1 MFNNLIESSSHKKE
15 YKRRGSFL
23 LFTGATYLVLF
34 VIAGVASIY
43 AYDAHLEA
51 QTTEMITILSPQ
63 EIVPEQPQ
71 PQPAARP
78 DRPRPANNNETTVP
92 ERAVAML
99 SVNHP
104 EVVPDA
110 ISATR
115 STNLPLPE
123 HGTAIITGRDRDPS
137 AIGGPGVPVPGGA
150 QVVQPP
156 HVVIPDQPP
165 PPAPEPPKPPKIVS
179 KGVITSQAISLPR
192 PVYPEL
198 AKRMRIQGTVSVQ
211 VLVDVDGRV
220 ISAKAL
226 SGSPFLTVEAQK
238 AALQARFSPTLLS
251 DQPVKVSGV
260 ITYNF
265 VLGN

>member
-1 MFNNLIESSSHKKE
+1 MFNNLIESSSHTKE

-34 VIAGVASIY
+34 ALAGVASIY
-43 AYDAHLEA
+43 AYDAHLEE
-51 QTTEMITILSPQ
+51 QTTEVVTLLPPQ
-63 EIVPEQPQ
+63 QIVPEQQ
-71 PQPAARP
+71 PEAVRTE
-78 DRPRPANNNETTVP
+78 RPRSADNNENRLP

-104 EVVPDA
+104 EVVPEN
-110 ISATR
+110 ISATPNK
-115 STNLPLPE
+115 NLPLPE
-123 HGTAIITGRDRDPS
+123 VGTVAITGRDTPGSIAGPAGPS
-137 AIGGPGVPVPGGA
+137 TGGR

-156 HVVIPDQPP
+156 QVVIPDQPP
-165 PPAPEPPKPPKIVS
+165 PPVPDPPKPPKIVS

-192 PVYPEL
+192 PVYPEI
-198 AKRMRIQGTVSVQ
+198 AKRMHIQGTVSVQ
-211 VLVDVDGRV
+211 VLVDLDGRV

-226 SGSPFLTVEAQK
+226 SGSPFLIVEAQK

-265 VLGN
+265 VLGNN